1 MMQPL
6 LEFQDVSFCYPNSAR
21 FAVQQLNLKI
31 LAGQKT
37 AIVGHNGCGK
47 STLLFLADGLYRATS
62 GTIRWQG
69 EPLQYRAAALNQWR
83 QRIGLAFQDPE
94 RQLVAAT
101 VSEDISYG
109 LCNLQLSKSE
119 IAQRLQQALMDF
131 SLKELEHC
139 PLHHLSLG
147 QKRRVALAGVMA
159 LQPELLLLD
168 EPTAYLDKRQTN
180 NLFRELD
187 RIHTKGTT
195 IAIATHDLDLVYA
208 WADWV
213 IVLDAGQ
220 VVLADRTE
228 AVFSNVALLEQLQLG
243 LPTLLEIWSILPESV
258 RQATPPRTISEW
270 REHRFCD

>member
-1 MMQPL
+1 MQSL
-6 LEFQDVSFCYPNSAR
+6 LEFQDVSYRYPNSDR
-21 FAVQQLNLKI
+21 FAVQQLSFQI

-47 STLLFLADGLYRATS
+47 STLLFLADGLYRVNA

-69 EPLQYRAAALNQWR
+69 EPLKYHAAALNHWR
-83 QRIGLAFQDPE
+83 QRIGLSFQDPE

-119 IAQRLQQALMDF
+119 IAQRLQQTLIDF
-131 SLKELEHC
+131 SLKDLEHC
-139 PLHHLSLG
+139 PIHHLSLG

-168 EPTAYLDKRQTN
+168 EPTAYLDKRQTS

-187 RIHTKGTT
+187 RIHDKGTT

-213 IVLDAGQ
+213 VVLDAGR
-220 VVLADRTE
+220 VILVDRTE

-243 LPTLLEIWSILPESV
+243 LPTLLEIWSLLPESM
-258 RQATPPRTISEW
+258 RQGTPPRTISQW
-270 REHRFCD
+270 REHCQ

>member
-6 LEFQDVSFCYPNSAR
+6 LEFQDVSYRYPNSDR
-21 FAVQQLNLKI
+21 FAVQQLSFQI

-47 STLLFLADGLYRATS
+47 STLLFLADGLYRVNA
-62 GTIRWQG
+62 GTIRWRG
-69 EPLQYRAAALNQWR
+69 EPLKYHAAALNQWR

-109 LCNLQLSKSE
+109 LCNLQLTKSE
-119 IAQRLQQALMDF
+119 IAQRLQQTLIDF
-131 SLKELEHC
+131 SLKDLEHC

-168 EPTAYLDKRQTN
+168 EPTAYLDKRQTS

-187 RIHTKGTT
+187 RIHDKGTT

-220 VVLADRTE
+220 VILVDRTE
-228 AVFSNVALLEQLQLG
+228 TVFSNVALLEQLQLG
-243 LPTLLEIWSILPESV
+243 LPTLLEIWSLLPESV
-258 RQATPPRTISEW
+258 RRSTPPRTIAQW
-270 REHRFCD
+270 REYHQR